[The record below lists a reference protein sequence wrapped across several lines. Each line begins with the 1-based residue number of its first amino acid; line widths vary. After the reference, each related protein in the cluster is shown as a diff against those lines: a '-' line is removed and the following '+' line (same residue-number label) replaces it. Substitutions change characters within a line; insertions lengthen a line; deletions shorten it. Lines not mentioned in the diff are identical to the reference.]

1 MVRNM
6 VILSAI
12 KKMEREDWSQEGW
25 RKAWSETGGDLKV
38 AKGWNFQGR
47 ENE

>member
-12 KKMEREDWSQEGW
+12 KMMNREDWSQEGW
-25 RKAWSETGGDLKV
+25 KGLVRGGETEVILRKPKDGAFKKE
-38 AKGWNFQGR
+38 
-47 ENE
+47 